1 MTRRMY
7 TAAERATIHQH
18 YHSATGEELAAML
31 GRTMS
36 SVHQCAARMGLSK
49 QPRMPADMLE
59 QVRTLYAS
67 GLTDADIAR
76 QLGLARRTVT
86 YLRRKRLGLPTNADA
101 VLAARRRA
109 QKAQLASLGIPN
121 PAHLRRISY
130 RKFAA
135 SRGWPAELG
144 PRDVQILEALAV
156 AGKPLTKR
164 ALATMIGLDIPESM
178 RSRKI
183 LKGHGKNSSLA
194 ILDGLGLVVRL
205 KRQHRVTG
213 KGRGYSCDLY
223 TLSPAALDIIINRR
237 SA

>member
-1 MTRRMY
+1 MTRRDY
-7 TAAERATIHQH
+7 TDAERATIHQH
-18 YHSATGEELAAML
+18 YHSATGTELAAML
-31 GRTMS
+31 GRP
-36 SVHQCAARMGLSK
+36 VHSIHQAAARMGLSK
-49 QPRMPADMLE
+49 QPRMPADTLE
-59 QVRTLYAS
+59 QVRTLYAR

-76 QLGLARRTVT
+76 QIGLARRTVT
-86 YLRRKRLGLPTNADA
+86 YLRRKRLGLPINAGA

-130 RKFAA
+130 QRLATE
-135 SRGWPAELG
+135 RGWPAELG
-144 PRDVQILEALAV
+144 MRDVQVLEALAV
-156 AGKPLTKR
+156 AGKPMTKR
-164 ALATMIGLDIPESM
+164 AIAAQIGLEIPESM

-183 LKGHGKNSSLA
+183 LKGRSKNSILA
-194 ILDGLGLVVRL
+194 TLAGMGLVLRL

-223 TLSPAALDIIINRR
+223 TLSPQAIDIIINRR